1 MTVPTVKGLGR
12 IKCSLFRILARAKAS
27 EISHLDGRGK
37 EVRAKVGCGVEGAAA
52 TARRDER
59 DGCSKQGG
67 PGGGAGHPELGKSPG
82 WDVRSG
88 RGEPSIPPSYYLY
101 SPLGAACPQPP
112 WA

>member
-1 MTVPTVKGLGR
+1 MDVKSVHFFAFLR
-12 IKCSLFRILARAKAS
+12 

-88 RGEPSIPPSYYLY
+88 RGEPLIPPSYYLC
-101 SPLGAACPQPP
+101 PLGAACPQPP